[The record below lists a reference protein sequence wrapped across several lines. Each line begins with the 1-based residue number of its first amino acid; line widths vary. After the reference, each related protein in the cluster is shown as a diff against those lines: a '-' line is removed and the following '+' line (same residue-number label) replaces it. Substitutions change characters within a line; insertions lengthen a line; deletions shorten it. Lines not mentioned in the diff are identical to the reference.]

1 MLRHLGLLLNI
12 IAIALFV
19 PGILLPMFT
28 LNMDMSASI
37 GTSAITA
44 NVINK
49 ELSLIQTIDE
59 LWQEQRTIVAILIFI
74 FSICIPIS
82 KTALV
87 TIAYLKPRSK
97 IEKLITR
104 FVNMIGKWSMA
115 DVFVV
120 AVFLAVLSTNQS
132 ETVSGQTFALFGLQ
146 INLIIASETV
156 SALGVGYYYFVGYCL
171 IAILGSQLSF
181 YASHKGKPALA

>member
-1 MLRHLGLLLNI
+1 MLRHLGFIFNLV
-12 IAIALFV
+12 AIALFI
-19 PGILLPMFT
+19 PGILLPMFA

-37 GTSAITA
+37 GTSALTT

-59 LWQEQRTIVAILIFI
+59 LWQEQRTLVAMLIFV

-82 KTALV
+82 KTALI
-87 TIAYLKPRSK
+87 TIAYLKSKSK
-97 IEKLITR
+97 IEKAITK
-104 FVNMIGKWSMA
+104 FVNAIGKWSMA

-146 INLIIASETV
+146 INLIIASETI

-171 IAILGSQLSF
+171 LSILGSQLSF
-181 YASHKGKPALA
+181 YGSKRKALATN